1 MVDVVTTGQARDA
14 LRQIARRLDPGD
26 DAEPMY
32 FGSDRRP
39 QAVIVPVEIWERLLE
54 AAEDEV
60 DLATARRRTGSGD
73 QQRLTRDDLDAALAR
88 AAQAAGRASA

>member
-1 MVDVVTTGQARDA
+1 MIEVVTTEQAREA
-14 LRQIARRLDPGD
+14 LHQIARRFDAGD
-26 DAEPMY
+26 DAEPVY
-32 FGSDRRP
+32 FGSPGRA

-60 DLATARRRTGSGD
+60 DLANARRRTSSAD
-73 QQRLTRDDLDAALAR
+73 EQRLTRDDLDAALAR